1 LNTKERSIK
10 VVKELN
16 DAASFIQSL
25 QTDYCY
31 LIKANNEI
39 TKARDIFAKEN
50 AVFKAE
56 NEALREFVE
65 MFECLRKEAKVERL
79 EYKPDYDFVSTT
91 HEHFDEIEK
100 RLDEIE
106 KKFPE
111 GGGMNE
117 IQK

>member
-1 LNTKERSIK
+1 VHGGDDRNSAAALRQGGLLNTKERSIK

-65 MFECLRKEAKVERL
+65 MFERLRNDERFERVL
-79 EYKPDYDFVSTT
+79 
-91 HEHFDEIEK
+91 
-100 RLDEIE
+100 
-106 KKFPE
+106 
-111 GGGMNE
+111 G
-117 IQK
+117 